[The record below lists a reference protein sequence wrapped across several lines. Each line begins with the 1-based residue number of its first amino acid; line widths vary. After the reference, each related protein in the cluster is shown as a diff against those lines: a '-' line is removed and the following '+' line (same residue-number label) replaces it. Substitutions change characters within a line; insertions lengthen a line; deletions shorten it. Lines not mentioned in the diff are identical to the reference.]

1 MNMKQ
6 AHVAVIDHRDSFTF
20 TLVDYCQQL
29 GAKVTVFSVDG
40 LPDCDFLKRLH
51 ITHVLF
57 SPGPGHPSEYEKSL
71 NLMAAAKHT
80 WPILGV
86 CLGHQMLGYMDGA
99 SVEKTSRIMHG
110 RSSRITHQKTGLF
123 CDLEDSLQVMRYH
136 SLALDPKT
144 VSDDW
149 CLDAYSDDGVLM
161 AMHHTRLP
169 LFGVQ
174 FHPESVLTDEGLCL
188 LQTFL
193 SVS

>member
-1 MNMKQ
+1 MNAQ
-6 AHVAVIDHRDSFTF
+6 QIHVAVIDHRDSFTF

-29 GAKVTVFSVDG
+29 GAKVTVFSVDD
-40 LPDCDFLKRLH
+40 LPDCDALKRLC

-57 SPGPGHPSEYEKSL
+57 SPGPGHPSEYEASL
-71 NLMAAAKHT
+71 KLMAAAKQT
-80 WPILGV
+80 WPMLGV

-110 RSSRITHQKTGLF
+110 RSSAITHQHTGLF
-123 CDLEDSLQVMRYH
+123 EDLHSSFQVMRYH

-149 CLDAYSDDGVLM
+149 YVDAYSDDGVLM
-161 AMHHTRLP
+161 AMHHKVLP

-188 LQTFL
+188 LQMFL